1 MWKEWK
7 KGFQLI
13 KYSYNFKMNI
23 GLGIFFLVIG
33 SFMSLLG
40 TNSFLFGAVY
50 FYLGTVMVLQ
60 LSYSLLFS
68 QMVVASPKKRFID
81 IDFADLLSDVGAIF
95 SYLFFC
101 IFAVV
106 KIYVFSGD
114 KSEYSSLLPVLGIS
128 ILVCMIYYS
137 VCYKY
142 FVVGSVIF
150 ALVFATTLFASMSI
164 VRKMTFGSL
173 PVNIII
179 GLVIIVI
186 GCLISGIVRK
196 CYYRKPISA
205 LAMGAVLRKAMK

>member
-7 KGFQLI
+7 KGFQLM
-13 KYSYNFKMNI
+13 KYSYNFKANI
-23 GLGIFFLVIG
+23 GMGIFFMVIG
-33 SFMSLLG
+33 FIMVLIG
-40 TNSFLFGAVY
+40 PNSFLFGAVY
-50 FYLGTVMVLQ
+50 FYLGTIMVLQ

-81 IDFADLLSDVGAIF
+81 IDFADFLSDVGAIF
-95 SYLFFC
+95 SYLLFC
-101 IFAVV
+101 MFAVI
-106 KIYVFSGD
+106 KKYVFSGD
-114 KSEYSSLLPVLGIS
+114 INEYSSLLPVLGIS

-150 ALVFATTLFASMSI
+150 ALVFATLLFASMSI

-196 CYYRKPISA
+196 CYYRKPIST
-205 LAMGAVLRKAMK
+205 LAMGAALRKVMK